1 MPYLFLEL
9 ILLFSPILLQDKFM
23 SKTLE
28 IIVACHHLTIADLV
42 AEAVCRF
49 SLQSFCKIYQ
59 FISTL
64 AYLALFIQDSCKL
77 SQSPK
82 TKIHGF
88 FLSFLAE
95 TITINTHLISQ
106 NYTAQNCLFLNSLT
120 PKLQRIHECFA
131 FFPETSILLSDRDH
145 VHSLMVQCQHLKRLP
160 DIWAKKLQPCL
171 DFLLQ

>member
-1 MPYLFLEL
+1 MEL
-9 ILLFSPILLQDKFM
+9 V
-23 SKTLE
+23 KTGVNE
-28 IIVACHHLTIADLV
+28 GHVTYIRIVACHHLTIADLV

-49 SLQSFCKIYQ
+49 SLQSICKIYY

-77 SQSPK
+77 SWSPK

-120 PKLQRIHECFA
+120 PKLQRIHETVFRK
-131 FFPETSILLSDRDH
+131 I
-145 VHSLMVQCQHLKRLP
+145 QKLKRLIGQSCKE
-160 DIWAKKLQPCL
+160 DYSKR
-171 DFLLQ
+171 LLQASITAAAAGEPKIT